1 MKTPMV
7 VEVAAGET
15 PSLIGEFIG
24 ETPVGSQ
31 PHRCF
36 QSEVLRLYFLT
47 LETWVAQSVL
57 LHSCSSLSALECGTT
72 QSSCHYLA
80 CPGPPATTL
89 LRVLFDGCPSLA
101 LLPVWMNVS
110 SLTPWSSDFHIARF
124 SGSFGCFFVFK
135 FVVVLLL
142 VV

>member
-1 MKTPMV
+1 MGLSNELSCEAGSFFHHYNAHRFFSVRGLEALFLHIVTLGCVVCLAPQLFLPVSPHINVGPPTP
-7 VEVAAGET
+7 
-15 PSLIGEFIG
+15 PD
-24 ETPVGSQ
+24 
-31 PHRCF
+31 
-36 QSEVLRLYFLT
+36 
-47 LETWVAQSVL
+47 
-57 LHSCSSLSALECGTT
+57 TT
-72 QSSCHYLA
+72 